1 MKEAAKH
8 LQNIRF
14 GQDLELDADLSG
26 FFLLKKAGYDPEW
39 MVTMLGILKDLY
51 ADSRKNDRN
60 SVSYFESHPSPNE
73 RLARIPNDRQE
84 WYRFLSKME
93 QVFADI
99 QLGTNLSNPVLELNN
114 ALKKYPGNAEF
125 MKAKAVALHKVWLNT
140 ASLEDLVLRSMLD
153 KPAFRD
159 DMIEDSSA
167 GRKKYPDC
175 KQPWSGILDIRKS

>member
-1 MKEAAKH
+1 MTVKSRILYCINISHELSHYYNQHSLKSQLKIVGQPTEDELKEAAKH
-8 LQNIRF
+8 LQNIKF

-39 MVTMLGILKDLY
+39 MVTMPGILKDLY

-84 WYRFLSKME
+84 WYLFLSKME

-99 QLGTNLSNPVLELNN
+99 Q
-114 ALKKYPGNAEF
+114 
-125 MKAKAVALHKVWLNT
+125 
-140 ASLEDLVLRSMLD
+140 R
-153 KPAFRD
+153 
-159 DMIEDSSA
+159 
-167 GRKKYPDC
+167 
-175 KQPWSGILDIRKS
+175 